1 MRFLY
6 ILLLGCIVNSVF
18 ASIPKVEFSLY
29 KHESSSDGPT
39 LLVIGGIQGDEPGGF
54 NAASLLVTDY
64 SVNKGN
70 LWVVPNLNFISIL
83 KRSRGVHG
91 DMNRKFASIK
101 RSDPEFDAVEK
112 IKSII
117 LDKQV
122 DIVLNLHD
130 GSGFF
135 RKDYIDKLHNPN
147 RWGQS
152 IIIDQSIMKGHEYGE
167 LESMAKN
174 VVTRANT
181 NLSLDD
187 YHLKVK
193 NTHTLRGNTEMEKSL
208 TYFSVRNNK
217 PAFGVEASKSFPTH
231 KRTFV
236 HLTVVESFMRELG
249 IEFKRNFNISSQSVK
264 QRIDNNVRLTLY
276 DSRIHFD
283 MARARSRLGYVPM
296 QKDAPLEYSA
306 SNPLVAIVNRKGY
319 YNVRYGNR
327 QVTRLHPEYFE
338 FDNSLKQVSLSID
351 GKEIQSKLGAIIK
364 VNNSFKI
371 KPLEGYRINII
382 GFKQKGITNESGIRV
397 EKSQIS
403 RRFSIDKKAQI
414 YRVEVYRENRFCGML
429 LLDFSGKSSA

>member
-1 MRFLY
+1 MRLLCLL
-6 ILLLGCIVNSVF
+6 ILCVAVESVF
-18 ASIPKVEFSLY
+18 ATIPKVEFSLY
-29 KHESSSDGPT
+29 KHESQREGPT

-54 NAASLLVTDY
+54 NAASLLATDY
-64 SVNKGN
+64 TIKTGN

-83 KRSRGVHG
+83 KRSRGIHG

-112 IKSII
+112 IKAII

-135 RKDYIDKLHNPN
+135 RNDYIDKLRNPN

-152 IIIDQSIMKGHEYGE
+152 IIIDQSQMDGHRYGE
-167 LESMAKN
+167 LESIATR
-174 VVTRANT
+174 VVQHANKK
-181 NLSLDD
+181 LVIAD
-187 YHLKVK
+187 YLLKVK
-193 NTHTLRGNTEMEKSL
+193 NTHTVSGNVEMEKSL

-231 KRTFV
+231 KRTFI
-236 HLTVVESFMRELG
+236 HLNVVESFMHELG
-249 IEFKRNFNISSQSVK
+249 IEFNKTFTLSSQSVK
-264 QRIDNNVRLTLY
+264 ERIDNNLRLTLY
-276 DSRIHFD
+276 DARIHFD
-283 MARARSRLGYVPM
+283 MARARSRLSYVPM

-338 FDNSLKQVSLSID
+338 FDNSLKQISLNID
-351 GKEIQSKLGAIIK
+351 GIEVESKLGSIVK

-371 KPLEGYRINII
+371 NHLDGYRINII
-382 GFKQKGITNESGIRV
+382 GFKQKGVSNESGIRV